1 MTGKV
6 VSQKNLDDF
15 SFARNAIMS
24 QSSLASSAWDWY
36 KEKVGIWGSNSFV
49 ASGLLE
55 QINTT
60 KDTSDFLWYTT
71 R

>member
-1 MTGKV
+1 MAKV
-6 VSQKNLDDF
+6 VSQKTLDDV
-15 SFARNAIMS
+15 SFVRNTITRK
-24 QSSLASSAWDWY
+24 SSLASSAWDWY
-36 KEKVGIWGSNSFV
+36 KERVGIWGSNSFT

-60 KDTSDFLWYTT
+60 KDASDFLWYTT